1 MYIAPPNYHM
11 MIETDGCIA
20 LSVDPPVNFS
30 RPSIDVLFETA
41 ADYYR
46 NALIGIVL
54 TGAIKKI
61 KTLGGLTLVQS
72 IDSAEA
78 KAMPAAA
85 MAAVDVDHILSLEDI
100 GHYLNT
106 LCDC

>member
-1 MYIAPPNYHM
+1 MYR
-11 MIETDGCIA
+11 T
-20 LSVDPPVNFS
+20 VS

-54 TGAIKKI
+54 TGANSDGALGLKKI